1 MAEITNALFTPFRFS
16 NSVYPA
22 GVVYSGIIPPASLFF
37 SVGTSFWYIVWA
49 AYSSSPT
56 GTLTNPF
63 NIITNTQSI
72 LGGNF
77 LIRLNADGK
86 IQIDNLTGET
96 AVITFTSA
104 DYPNM
109 LGFGGT
115 VITVPAS
122 GTVIA
127 DYQPTHC
134 LFAFSREDDSGWQSV
149 GQMYAATDQ
158 ADGSTY
164 GWKNGI
170 ARWKRSMVFKYH
182 PKNKD
187 GMTTPV
193 ENITPC
199 FPDLTDNPT
208 QWKSPTDSP
217 VLIPP
222 WTFHNF
228 LNSQINLGFGKP
240 VMACFGNFQAN
251 VFGSDLSLEQ
261 VYLSS
266 TSVKDQHFET
276 TIKNYDKFRTV
287 NALTFN
293 LFEYRTRQ
301 P

>member
-1 MAEITNALFTPFRFS
+1 MAEITNALFTPFKFP
-16 NSVYPA
+16 NSTYAA
-22 GVVYSGIIPPASLFF
+22 GVTYSGVIPPAALFF
-37 SVGTSFWYIVWA
+37 SVGGSAWYIVLA
-49 AYSSSPT
+49 AYSSSPA
-56 GTLTNPF
+56 GTLTDPI
-63 NIITNTQSI
+63 NIIAYTQSV

-77 LIRLNADGK
+77 LIRLNTDGK
-86 IQIDNLTGET
+86 IQIDNFTGET
-96 AVITFTSA
+96 ATITFVTP

-115 VITVPAS
+115 VITVPAV
-122 GTVIA
+122 GTVTA

-134 LFAFSREDDSGWQSV
+134 LFAFSRENDTGWQSL
-149 GQMYAATDQ
+149 GQMYAAVNQ

-193 ENITPC
+193 ENMTPC
-199 FPDLTDNPT
+199 FPDITDNPT

-222 WTFHNF
+222 WTVHNF
-228 LNSQINLGFGKP
+228 FNSQINQGFGKP
-240 VMACFGNFQAN
+240 IMACFGNFQEN
-251 VFGSDLSLEQ
+251 VSGTDLSLEQ

-266 TSVKDQHFET
+266 ESVKAEHFET

-287 NALTFN
+287 NGLTFN